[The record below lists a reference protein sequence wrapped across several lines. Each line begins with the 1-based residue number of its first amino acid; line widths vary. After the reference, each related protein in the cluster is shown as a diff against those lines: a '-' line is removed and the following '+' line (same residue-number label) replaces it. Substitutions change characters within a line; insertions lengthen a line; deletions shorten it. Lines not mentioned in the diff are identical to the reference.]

1 MVFFSQARSQGDFDD
16 YTMAFFKI
24 NRPQKTCSMIM
35 KLNKCL
41 FLYKMSLVLC
51 YKNPARTDYL
61 AFISNIGSLTV
72 VTNKPQFVLR
82 YLTSFWV
89 SQNFAV

>member
-1 MVFFSQARSQGDFDD
+1 
-16 YTMAFFKI
+16 
-24 NRPQKTCSMIM
+24 MIM
-35 KLNKCL
+35 KLDKCL

-61 AFISNIGSLTV
+61 AFISNIGSFTV

-82 YLTSFWV
+82 YLTSFWESKFRGV
-89 SQNFAV
+89 KTCAKIEKTFSTNLCL